1 LLLFC
6 FRNPKQKGEAVTNAD
21 GNDGNDVDGRKEEAE
36 NDGGKQTESRGL
48 ALFDRHLE
56 KGDDG
61 KVGKREEGGRN

>member
-6 FRNPKQKGEAVTNAD
+6 FRNPKQKGEAVTNA
-21 GNDGNDVDGRKEEAE
+21 DGNDVDGRKEEAE

-61 KVGKREEGGRN
+61 KVGKKEGGIMN